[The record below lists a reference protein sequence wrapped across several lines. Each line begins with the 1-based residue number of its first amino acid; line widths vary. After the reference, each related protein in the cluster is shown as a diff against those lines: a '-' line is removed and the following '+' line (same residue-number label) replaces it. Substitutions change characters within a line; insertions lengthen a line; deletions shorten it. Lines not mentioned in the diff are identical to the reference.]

1 MLVRKTGDFLCRLN
15 TVHFRENE
23 IIEDTQ
29 GDTALDADPSARQQ
43 IINDALKRF
52 TNVLDSHLYMF
63 PSEVQTMLKYIHE
76 HLFEETLT
84 VERVKEACKL
94 KNNNVT
100 TKFLQTV
107 GVGTREYIVSQR
119 LKAAAS
125 VLHTSEAS
133 MYQIAFAVG
142 FTEETFSKL
151 FKKKYGCT
159 PLNYRRERSKRNE
172 QEK

>member
-1 MLVRKTGDFLCRLN
+1 MKAR
-15 TVHFRENE
+15 RESPAF
-23 IIEDTQ
+23 DT
-29 GDTALDADPSARQQ
+29 DPAVQEQ
-43 IINDALKRF
+43 IIRDALERF

-63 PSEVQTMLKYIHE
+63 PSEVQTMLRYIHE

-84 VERVKEACKL
+84 VERVKGACGF
-94 KNNNVT
+94 KNNNIT

-125 VLHTSEAS
+125 ILHTTEVSI
-133 MYQIAFAVG
+133 YQVAFAVG
-142 FTEETFSKL
+142 LTEETFSKL

-159 PLNYRRERSKRNE
+159 PLNYRRERSKKNG

>member
-1 MLVRKTGDFLCRLN
+1 MN
-15 TVHFRENE
+15 TRRE
-23 IIEDTQ
+23 ITVLDT
-29 GDTALDADPSARQQ
+29 DPSARQQ
-43 IINDALKRF
+43 MISGALRRF
-52 TNVLDSHLYMF
+52 TNVLDSRLGFF
-63 PSEVQTMLKYIHE
+63 PSEVQIMLRYIHE

-84 VERVKEACKL
+84 VESVKEACQL

-125 VLHTSEAS
+125 ILHTTEVSI
-133 MYQIAFAVG
+133 YQIAFAVG

-159 PLNYRRERSKRNE
+159 PLNYRRERSKRNG